1 MYTTADVKEFL
12 IEVEQCMCDGVPDVT
27 VGDNGQG

>member
-12 IEVEQCMCDGVPDVT
+12 IEVEQCMCGGNDTVR
-27 VGDNGQG
+27 VGDNG